1 MSAQTMYIT
10 TCNICEKIVNVL
22 HKMGSYTLGVF
33 ESAGKARAAAALSQM
48 GRHEEAKYL
57 MIGDNNDNKN

>member
-10 TCNICEKIVNVL
+10 TCNICEKIGNVL
-22 HKMGSYTLGVF
+22 CKMGSYTLGVF

-48 GRHEEAKYL
+48 GRQARYL
-57 MIGDNNDNKN
+57 MIGDNNDSTKN